1 MCSTEQTNSERW
13 KLDVNDRYQKAVATV
28 ITLSSAALVSPIV
41 FLKDM
46 LSLGEHNSIV
56 TLLNRTAYIGWILLA
71 VSIVCGLLYYYFSA
85 KWTKLALTK
94 SADVLW
100 VPLNEKFS
108 ELALDLTYFFM
119 MIGFLGGTACMLRFM
134 ATYVVPKCLS

>member
-100 VPLNEKFS
+100 VP
-108 ELALDLTYFFM
+108 
-119 MIGFLGGTACMLRFM
+119 
-134 ATYVVPKCLS
+134 